1 MASATTTVIPDEE
14 GDTGLEVIV
23 GTYESFLLGYKLIL
37 DESEGEKV
45 EIGLLDFSFF
55 FTFRYE
61 TLIVEVAHFFT
72 GSVLSMT
79 ESVVTCAKVN
89 FAVN

>member
-55 FTFRYE
+55 FLLSDMKRWLSKSHTFSQAQSFQW
-61 TLIVEVAHFFT
+61 LN
-72 GSVLSMT
+72 L
-79 ESVVTCAKVN
+79 
-89 FAVN
+89 